1 MYIVNGIA
9 YAENNASIL
18 RVVNVRPMDN
28 YFMWI
33 KFSNGEERIFN
44 FTSMLEK
51 PAFMPLKDINLFKQV
66 YIDYGVPVW
75 NNGDIDISPEFL
87 YENSQTAD

>member
-18 RVVNVRPMDN
+18 RVVNVLPMDN

-51 PAFMPLKDINLFKQV
+51 PAFMPLKDINLFKEV

-75 NNGDIDISPEFL
+75 SNGDIDISPEFL
-87 YENSQTAD
+87 YENSQTVD